1 MPERAGT
8 PWTTFEIEAVVA
20 DYGDMLSAELVGE
33 RVIKAERRRAL
44 QQIIGRSHGSIE
56 YKHQNISAVLEL
68 FGLPYIRGY
77 KPARNY
83 QRALAEAVEA
93 QIVEGWLLRQL
104 AAKPPKIAAPP
115 EGLVFEPPPPRSDQP
130 SPDDPVIG
138 RMLRKH
144 DPAERD
150 RRARALGDA
159 GELFL
164 YEAERNRLSALGRD
178 DLAGQVRWVAKED
191 GDGAGYD
198 ILSFSRDGAERWLEV
213 KTTNGPQATP
223 FWLTENERRVSEER
237 PDVFRIARLY
247 DFSRAPA
254 AYRIR
259 PPLEHHV
266 RLTPASYRA
275 GF

>member
-1 MPERAGT
+1 MPEHASV
-8 PWTTFEIEAVVA
+8 PWTAFEIEAVVA
-20 DYGDMLSAELVGE
+20 DYGDMLSRELAGRTV
-33 RVIKAERRRAL
+33 VKAERNLAL
-44 QQIIGRSHGSIE
+44 QQIIGRSRGSIE
-56 YKHQNISAVLEL
+56 YKHRNISAILEL

-83 QRALAEAVEA
+83 QRALAEAVET
-93 QIVEGWLLRQL
+93 QIVEGGHLRRL
-104 AAKPPKIAAPP
+104 AAEPPKIAAPP
-115 EGLVFEPPPPRSDQP
+115 ACLIFGQPPPRSGQP
-130 SPDDPVIG
+130 PPDDPVIG

-150 RRARALGDA
+150 RRARALGEA
-159 GELFL
+159 GESFL
-164 YEAERNRLSALGRD
+164 CEAERNRLSALGRD
-178 DLAGQVRWVAKED
+178 DLAERIRWVAKQD

-213 KTTNGPQATP
+213 KTTNGPQTTP

-237 PDVFRIARLY
+237 RDVFRIVRLY

-254 AYRIR
+254 AYRIK
-259 PPLEHHV
+259 PPLEQHV
-266 RLTPASYRA
+266 WLTPASYRA